1 MINAVSS
8 APPAAGLPP
17 AQATGNQA
25 PAEPAAV
32 APTAPDMPPA
42 IQSVHPTQA
51 ASFGGPPAGAFAA
64 ADAPAAAPP
73 PPAAKPKPPVFDFTP
88 PPPEDTKPPMPVA
101 PSEPDFNFDAPPPP
115 PAGGDDS
122 GNSTSGNSP
131 EPTQPP
137 KKKRLLSPKM
147 IVGGILLFLLVA
159 GSGAG
164 LYLSQ
169 RSQDVRQQASISCA
183 DMSEN
188 DCKAAATNGCTWNEG
203 QEVRCN
209 SLNLQQCKEYEG
221 CEIRDFPLLGQSC
234 QGQYSPPNAE
244 PGVTLDCSNLS
255 LDQCAQFPGCSVVS
269 VQACQGTHNAP
280 GSCSGQYREND
291 GGSGTAPQPGAGTTT
306 TPGCDNG
313 VPIGG
318 TACQTQGDNKQYR
331 CGPGSFTPGGNN
343 WISENCSSGQ
353 TCQGNAC
360 SSGGTSCAANCTLG
374 CPGLY
379 CEASCQSG
387 SSCQIYRKTF
397 VCQGNSDSACG
408 DSHQSFISELS
419 KSDDASVD
427 PSDSRYWC
435 KTVQIDVHAGSS
447 PSDHQTTNASVIW
460 IGDNGSYCIEDK
472 YCMINGNRVDYV
484 KDIQDTALDW
494 DCSPPAALSCNST
507 CTSDTQCSAVNPN
520 YGCFPSFN
528 FPTENFEDITG
539 NFIGLGSGNF
549 SSVSTWYTSG
559 GQPRQY
565 LVRGGRIFRRTSFSQ
580 SDWTDITAQQ
590 NIPGSGDITS
600 FSAYRDKNG
609 QIHQYAVRGGQI
621 YYRAG
626 ESGSWQNQTN
636 NFANVGSGTITSF
649 SAMQMGSNVDQR
661 LVRGGSVWNRPNTN
675 TNTWQNVTGWLLN
688 GTGPVVGYSQVITPE
703 GELKQYYVREN
714 KTWHRSALSDGN
726 RCRLNTSPG
735 STSCVPA
742 VPPPPTQELQCNS
755 VCNNNTPN
763 DMCPGDL
770 ACLNGRCRLPSNPSS
785 STCQEPAPVVCN
797 SPCSVNPGADVCKSL
812 GTDYSCVQVSGGSFC
827 RRTSNPSDASCKEKI
842 APMCGQISMSTT
854 DPKPGDQVTFTCSA
868 ASGSSADLTNISYN
882 FRVVEPDENE
892 VLLTAQGNRSSIYT
906 IPTGKYGTFVA
917 ECSLTDSSGNTPWP
931 GQCEEH
937 SQCQGISCA
946 SGAEAYCSGGQ
957 CVCPPVPPT
966 TPPTTPN
973 DPTPLPSPTVELGGA
988 CTDGYQC
995 KPTASCALGVL
1006 CTNNTCVCAS
1016 GGSPN
1021 SPTPTP
1027 TPTPP
1032 TPTPTPPITCNQHS
1046 DCTQRMTCQQ
1056 LNPNEPA
1063 PAPYCAGGVCTC
1075 GN

>member
-8 APPAAGLPP
+8 APPAAGSPP
-17 AQATGNQA
+17 QQNSDTSSAG
-25 PAEPAAV
+25 
-32 APTAPDMPPA
+32 MPPVV
-42 IQSVHPTQA
+42 QSVHPSQA
-51 ASFGGPPAGAFAA
+51 ASFGNPPPA
-64 ADAPAAAPP
+64 DAGCPP
-73 PPAAKPKPPVFDFTP
+73 PPVTETKSSILDFTP
-88 PPPEDTKPPMPVA
+88 PPPEETKPPMPVTA
-101 PSEPDFNFDAPPPP
+101 DKPDIKFDAPPPP
-115 PAGGDDS
+115 PPTGGESNNPDTPAD
-122 GNSTSGNSP
+122 
-131 EPTQPP
+131 QPQGEGP
-137 KKKRLLSPKM
+137 KAKKSSRLSPKM
-147 IVGGILLFLLVA
+147 ILGGILLFLLVA

-169 RSQDVRQQASISCA
+169 KSQDIRQDASVNCSTIEPELCASGTVDGCRWDGEIETIKQDCA
-183 DMSEN
+183 DIKDQQRCIDN
-188 DCKAAATNGCTWNEG
+188 DKCEPEIFQTDAGPDWRCIGGTYGEQLKYNG
-203 QEVRCN
+203 
-209 SLNLQQCKEYEG
+209 QCVTDSG
-221 CEIRDFPLLGQSC
+221 R
-234 QGQYSPPNAE
+234 SPESGSAP
-244 PGVTLDCSNLS
+244 SN
-255 LDQCAQFPGCSVVS
+255 
-269 VQACQGTHNAP
+269 T
-280 GSCSGQYREND
+280 
-291 GGSGTAPQPGAGTTT
+291 TA
-306 TPGCDNG
+306 GCDNG

-318 TACQTQGDNKQYR
+318 TACQTQGDSKQYR
-331 CGPGSFTPGGNN
+331 CGPGSYTPGGNN
-343 WISENCSSGQ
+343 WIAENCSSGQ